1 MERFVFTDLIRNVEE
16 LKALEEMKLNTPYQC
31 VALTMLTL
39 CNYENDEEATIK
51 MLDELKGPADVSN
64 FEKQFLKERLKNKQ
78 YKVHSFFEG
87 ANVENGYT
95 MNKPYTITIYDNPY
109 SFTQENWATLYVQS
123 SGADHLR
130 SLKLRRKPSTNQWF
144 LVEIQCLS
152 DIRLP
157 KVLDEWA

>member
-1 MERFVFTDLIRNVEE
+1 MKRFVFTDLIRNVEE

-39 CNYENDEEATIK
+39 CNYENDEETTIK

-87 ANVENGYT
+87 ASVENGYT
-95 MNKPYTITIYDNPY
+95 MNKPYTICVYDNPY